1 MIKKIIFIAI
11 TFLFLN
17 SCGYHPIFSSSE
29 SFFAINKLELIEKN
43 NINSTIKKSLKIY
56 RTNENAKIFYDLKI
70 SSKISKT
77 ILSKDSKGDPKLFLS
92 NISVQIDVIENNITK
107 NTKTFNK
114 SESYNNNSNKFEL
127 KKTKNNIESNLTNK
141 IIEEIIIYL
150 HSI

>member
-29 SFFAINKLELIEKN
+29 SVFAINKLELIEKN
-43 NINSTIKKSLKIY
+43 NVNSTIKKSLKIY
-56 RTNENAKIFYDLKI
+56 RTNDNAKIFYDLKI

-92 NISVQIDVIENNITK
+92 NISVQIDVIENNIIK